1 MKQYWHSRVQ
11 VRMWNEFCD
20 SAQKLNNSLFRS
32 SFDSHRKNSIPSYE
46 FQNLIFFLNL
56 SSLSIWLFDSII
68 ITPIQLVSWH
78 TRSYSLTQ
86 FFLGFS
92 LLNSIYGYL
101 CLNPVMHFN
110 ENTNMYLFWPF
121 SGLLLSL
128 VQLFVL
134 RLVMMILILIPSP
147 SPSS

>member
-1 MKQYWHSRVQ
+1 MKQYWSWHSQVQ
-11 VRMWNEFCD
+11 IRMWNEFCD

-68 ITPIQLVSWH
+68 ITPIQLVNNTFLYFKCAISPYYKLSH
-78 TRSYSLTQ
+78 PSLKYLCLLTYTIIFINTV
-86 FFLGFS
+86 FFRILTVD
-92 LLNSIYGYL
+92 LNIYGHL

-110 ENTNMYLFWPF
+110 ENTNMY
-121 SGLLLSL
+121 
-128 VQLFVL
+128 
-134 RLVMMILILIPSP
+134 I
-147 SPSS
+147 